1 MAGVVELVDTQVLGT
16 CGESRG
22 GSSPSARTNAGH
34 GVTGINTKT
43 KSREM
48 QITET
53 SSEGLS
59 REYTIVV
66 PAGDIETKLVGRL
79 TEIGQAVAVPG
90 FRPGK
95 VPITLL
101 KQRYGDSVR
110 GEILEQTIQDSTQN
124 AMTEHGLRPAMQ
136 PKVEIVAFED
146 GKDLEYT
153 LAVEILPEI
162 EPMNFADLS
171 LERMVAEVASHEID
185 GSIERLAESRK
196 TFAPVADSRAAD
208 SGDQVL
214 IDFLGRVDGEAFEG
228 GTAEDFSLDLGS
240 GTFIPG
246 FEDQLI
252 GAKPGAKIDVKVDFP
267 EDYPSEP
274 LKGKAAVFEVNV
286 KEVRESK
293 PAAVDDEL
301 AKGMGMESLEALKT
315 AVREQLENEYGQ
327 VSRARLKRTLLDKL
341 ADGHAFEVPAG
352 MIDQEFEAIWSQV
365 QEAKEKDQ
373 LDPDDQ
379 GKSEDELRER
389 YRPIAERRVRLGLLL
404 SEVGRVNNLTVSQDD
419 LNRAM
424 AETARRF
431 PGQEAQIFDYY
442 QKNPQA
448 MQELQAPIFED
459 KVVDFIVEMA
469 DIKDRNV
476 AVEELMTDPD
486 ETPEAESG
494 SKKKKAK
501 SADDKGTAKKP
512 KAKPKAKAEAK
523 SEEAGEEG

>member
-1 MAGVVELVDTQVLGT
+1 
-16 CGESRG
+16 
-22 GSSPSARTNAGH
+22 
-34 GVTGINTKT
+34 
-43 KSREM
+43 M

-66 PAGDIETKLVGRL
+66 PAGDIESKLVGRL
-79 TEIGQAVAVPG
+79 TEIGQSVSVPG

-95 VPITLL
+95 VPISLL
-101 KQRYGDSVR
+101 KQRYGETVR

-153 LAVEILPEI
+153 LAVEILPDI
-162 EPMNFADLS
+162 EPMNFAELS
-171 LERMVAEVASHEID
+171 LERMVVEVASDEID
-185 GSIERLAESRK
+185 GSLERLAESRK
-196 TFAPVADSRAAD
+196 TFAPVADSRAAAN
-208 SGDQVL
+208 GDQVL

-228 GTAEDFSLDLGS
+228 GKAEDFSLDLGS

-252 GAKPGAKIDVKVDFP
+252 GVKPGAKLDVKVDFP
-267 EDYPSEP
+267 EEYPSDS
-274 LKGKAAVFEVNV
+274 LKGKAALFEVSV

-293 PAAVDDEL
+293 PAPIDDEL
-301 AKGMGMESLEALKT
+301 AKAIGLDNLDALKT
-315 AVREQLENEYGQ
+315 SVREQLENEYRQ
-327 VSRARLKRTLLDKL
+327 VSRVRLKRTLLDQL
-341 ADGHAFEVPAG
+341 ADGHSFEVPAG
-352 MIDQEFEAIWSQV
+352 MIDQEFDAIWTQV
-365 QEAKEKDQ
+365 KEAMEKEQ
-373 LDPDDQ
+373 LDADDM
-379 GKSEDELRER
+379 GKSEDELRDR

-404 SEVGRVNNLTVSQDD
+404 SEVGRVNNLSVSQDD

-424 AETARRF
+424 AESARNF

-469 DIKDRNV
+469 DIKDRSV
-476 AVEELMTDPD
+476 TVEELMTDPD
-486 ETPEAESG
+486 ETSELESG
-494 SKKKKAK
+494 SEKKAK
-501 SADDKGTAKKP
+501 STDEKGTAKKP
-512 KAKPKAKAEAK
+512 KAKAKAKSKGSGAED
-523 SEEAGEEG
+523 